1 MNPTLLCFDRD
12 LRLGDRAIFAALEPG
27 TQIVPLLILDRRRIE
42 RIARNPRRAAYFCA
56 AVESLDAELRLRGS
70 QLLVRR
76 APLDT
81 TIRSVARA
89 TGARLVA
96 WSKRYDPAGV
106 REDLRLQ
113 AIAEEHGMR
122 ALTVHEAV
130 AVDPERLATDDDE
143 DAGFRSFNAFYRR
156 WRAPESVRAPI
167 DVAARFSPSVLPSEP
182 LPRPE
187 EFGASRA
194 LGAVGERVARA
205 ELERFVNDHLVEY
218 ARAVRTP
225 ALPTSGL
232 GIPLSYGLLSGRE
245 VVRSV
250 CKRLEDPFLLA
261 EERAGIER
269 FLRAMARR
277 DFLLFAGCEE
287 APQPEERLFAR
298 ASAEFSAL
306 SEART
311 GFPLVDAGMRELVA
325 TGTMHPAVRAVV
337 ASFCCFDLGLDWR
350 VGMEE
355 WERYLTE
362 DEPALAIGNWRWSAG
377 LHVDLHFPRI
387 IDPQRQ
393 FLRGDPQARYVRRWI
408 PELVLLSD
416 ARQLH
421 AWQDRQLALD
431 FFEIERYPRPMLDHR
446 ERAVAFLAR
455 YAQWRAAMQPVGA
468 LRSSR

>member
-1 MNPTLLCFDRD
+1 MTPTLLCFDRD
-12 LRLGDRAIFAALEPG
+12 LRLSDRALFAAIEPG
-27 TQIVPLLILDRRRIE
+27 TQIVPLLILDHRRSE
-42 RIARNPRRAAYFCA
+42 RLARSPRRAAYFCA
-56 AVESLDAELRLRGS
+56 AVAALDAELRHRGS

-76 APLDT
+76 APLDV

-96 WSKRYDPAGV
+96 WSKRYDPAGA

-113 AIAEEHGMR
+113 AIVEELGMR
-122 ALTVHEAV
+122 ALSAHEAV
-130 AVDPERLATDDDE
+130 ALDPERIAIDDE
-143 DAGFRSFNAFYRR
+143 EAGFRSFNAFYRL
-156 WRAPESVRAPI
+156 WRAPESLRAPI
-167 DVAARFSPSVLPSEP
+167 DAAALFLPSVLPSEP
-182 LPRPE
+182 LPLAD

-194 LGAVGERVARA
+194 TGAVGERAARA

-225 ALPTSGL
+225 SLPTSGL
-232 GIPLSYGLLSGRE
+232 GVPLSFGLLSGRE

-250 CKRLEDPFLLA
+250 RKRLEDPFLLA

-277 DFLLFAGCEE
+277 DFLLFAGNES
-287 APQPEERLFAR
+287 ALQPEERLFVR
-298 ASAEFSAL
+298 VSREFAAVL
-306 SEART
+306 EART
-311 GFPLVDAGMRELVA
+311 GFPLVDAGMRELLA

-350 VGMEE
+350 VGMEA
-355 WERYLTE
+355 WERLLTE

-377 LHVDLHFPRI
+377 LRVDMHFPRI

-408 PELVLLSD
+408 PELALLSD

-421 AWQDRQLALD
+421 AWHDRQLALD
-431 FFEIERYPRPMLDHR
+431 LFEIERYPRPMLDHR
-446 ERAVAFLAR
+446 ERAIAFLAR
-455 YAQWRAAMQPVGA
+455 YSQWRASMPPVSA
-468 LRSSR
+468 PRSSP